1 MWGKLQE
8 RQAVLKTEIIKRDKV
23 KRKQQTLSEHIE
35 VALHKKQ
42 TYWSRLKKEQKDV
55 ENLDGFSIL
64 KVVRTW
70 TGKQDEIREKE
81 LSELAAIEAKYRE
94 IEKTVTDLEQDIAD
108 IERELDQA
116 RWKSI
121 DMEWET
127 LMKEKEGWIYG
138 NKQVEAARLDEL
150 YDQKTFL
157 TSSSREITE
166 AISAGHEAKIALRRA
181 LKSLEGA
188 KDYSTWDTFLG
199 GGLIATSLKYSKLD
213 ESENAIH
220 AAQRSLQKFQTELL
234 DIQQIQAENL
244 SVERDSFVTF
254 ADYIFDDIFS
264 AWSTHSKINNSIDH
278 INETIS
284 GLEHTT
290 VQLEEQLK
298 EDQDMLY
305 NMGIEIAKIIE
316 Q

>member
-8 RQAVLKTEIIKRDKV
+8 RQAVLKTEIINRDKV
-23 KRKQQTLSEHIE
+23 KRKHQTLTEHLE

-81 LSELAAIEAKYRE
+81 LSELATIEAKYRE
-94 IEKTVTDLEQDIAD
+94 IEKTVTDLEQDIVD

-199 GGLIATSLKYSKLD
+199 GGLIATSLKHSKLD

-234 DIQQIQAENL
+234 DIQQIKAENL

-284 GLEHTT
+284 SLEHTT

-298 EDQDMLY
+298 EDQEMLY
-305 NMGIEIAKIIE
+305 NIGIEIAKIIE

>member
-8 RQAVLKTEIIKRDKV
+8 RQAVLKTEIINRDKV
-23 KRKQQTLSEHIE
+23 KRKHQTLSEHIE

-70 TGKQDEIREKE
+70 SGKQDEIREKE

-94 IEKTVTDLEQDIAD
+94 IEKTVADLEQDIAD
-108 IERELDQA
+108 IERELDQV

-199 GGLIATSLKYSKLD
+199 GGLIATSLKHSKLD

-220 AAQRSLQKFQTELL
+220 AAQRSLQNFQTELL
-234 DIQQIQAENL
+234 DIQQINAENL

-284 GLEHTT
+284 SLEHTT

>member
-8 RQAVLKTEIIKRDKV
+8 RQAVLKTEIINRDKV
-23 KRKQQTLSEHIE
+23 KRKHQTLTEHLE

-42 TYWSRLKKEQKDV
+42 TYWSLLKKEQKDV

-81 LSELAAIEAKYRE
+81 LSELATIEAKYRE
-94 IEKTVTDLEQDIAD
+94 IEKTVTDLEQDIVD
-108 IERELDQA
+108 SERELDQA

-199 GGLIATSLKYSKLD
+199 GGLIATSLKHSKLD

-234 DIQQIQAENL
+234 DIQQINAENL

-284 GLEHTT
+284 SLEYTT
-290 VQLEEQLK
+290 VQLEEQFK

-305 NMGIEIAKIIE
+305 NMEKEIAKIIE

>member
-8 RQAVLKTEIIKRDKV
+8 RQAVLKTEIINRDKV
-23 KRKQQTLSEHIE
+23 KRKHQTLTEHLE

-81 LSELAAIEAKYRE
+81 LSELATIEAKYRE
-94 IEKTVTDLEQDIAD
+94 IEKTVTDLEQDIVD

-199 GGLIATSLKYSKLD
+199 GGLIATSLKHSKLD

-234 DIQQIQAENL
+234 DIQQINAENL

-284 GLEHTT
+284 SLEHTT

>member
-8 RQAVLKTEIIKRDKV
+8 RQAFLKTEIINRDKV
-23 KRKQQTLSEHIE
+23 KRKHQTLTEHLE

-81 LSELAAIEAKYRE
+81 LSELATIEAKYRE
-94 IEKTVTDLEQDIAD
+94 IEKTVTDLEQDIVG

-199 GGLIATSLKYSKLD
+199 GGLIATSLKHSKLD

-234 DIQQIQAENL
+234 DIQQINAENL

-284 GLEHTT
+284 SLEHTT
-290 VQLEEQLK
+290 FQLEEQLK
-298 EDQDMLY
+298 EDQELLY
-305 NMGIEIAKIIE
+305 NIGIEIEKIIE

>member
-8 RQAVLKTEIIKRDKV
+8 RQTVLKTEIINRDKV
-23 KRKQQTLSEHIE
+23 KRKHQTLTEHLE

-81 LSELAAIEAKYRE
+81 LSELATIEAKYRE
-94 IEKTVTDLEQDIAD
+94 IDKTVTDLEQDIVD

-157 TSSSREITE
+157 TSSRREITE

-199 GGLIATSLKYSKLD
+199 GGLIATSLKHSKLD

-234 DIQQIQAENL
+234 DIQQINAENL

-284 GLEHTT
+284 SLEYTT
-290 VQLEEQLK
+290 VQLEEQFK

-305 NMGIEIAKIIE
+305 NMEKEIAKIIE

>member
-23 KRKQQTLSEHIE
+23 KRKQQTLSEHLE

-108 IERELDQA
+108 IERELDQV

-199 GGLIATSLKYSKLD
+199 GGIIATSLKHSKLD

-234 DIQQIQAENL
+234 DIQQINAENL

-290 VQLEEQLK
+290 VQLEKQLK

>member
-8 RQAVLKTEIIKRDKV
+8 RQAVLKTEIINRDKV
-23 KRKQQTLSEHIE
+23 KRKHQTLTEHLE

-81 LSELAAIEAKYRE
+81 LSELATIEAKYRE
-94 IEKTVTDLEQDIAD
+94 IEKTVTDLEQDIVD

-199 GGLIATSLKYSKLD
+199 GGLIATSLKHSKLD

-234 DIQQIQAENL
+234 DIQQINAENL

-284 GLEHTT
+284 SLEYTT
-290 VQLEEQLK
+290 VQLEEQFK

-305 NMGIEIAKIIE
+305 NMEKEIAKIIE

>member
-23 KRKQQTLSEHIE
+23 KRKHQTLSEHLE

-81 LSELAAIEAKYRE
+81 LSELATIEAKYRE
-94 IEKTVTDLEQDIAD
+94 IEKTVTDLEQDIVD

-199 GGLIATSLKYSKLD
+199 GGLIATSLKHSKLD

-234 DIQQIQAENL
+234 DIQQINAENL

-284 GLEHTT
+284 SLEHTT

-298 EDQDMLY
+298 EDQEMLY
-305 NMGIEIAKIIE
+305 NIGIEIAKIIE

>member
-8 RQAVLKTEIIKRDKV
+8 RQAVLKTEIMKRDKV
-23 KRKQQTLSEHIE
+23 KRKQQTLSEHLE

-94 IEKTVTDLEQDIAD
+94 IDKTVTDLDQDIAD

-116 RWKSI
+116 SWKSI
-121 DMEWET
+121 DVEWET
-127 LMKEKEGWIYG
+127 LMKEKEGWIYV
-138 NKQVEAARLDEL
+138 NKQVEATRLDEL

-157 TSSSREITE
+157 TSSCREITE
-166 AISAGHEAKIALRRA
+166 AISAGHEAKIALRKA
-181 LKSLEGA
+181 LKSLESA

-199 GGLIATSLKYSKLD
+199 GGIIATSLKHSKLD

-234 DIQQIQAENL
+234 DIQQIMAENL

-264 AWSTHSKINNSIDH
+264 AWTTHSKINNSIDH
-278 INETIS
+278 INETIR
-284 GLEHTT
+284 GLEHTI
-290 VQLEEQLK
+290 VHLEEQLK
-298 EDQDMLY
+298 EDQNMLC
-305 NMGIEIAKIIE
+305 NIGKEIAKIIE

>member
-1 MWGKLQE
+1 MGDKLQE
-8 RQAVLKTEIIKRDKV
+8 RQAVLKTEILNRDKV
-23 KRKQQTLSEHIE
+23 KRKQQTLSEHLE

-42 TYWSRLKKEQKDV
+42 TYWSHLKKEQKDV

-94 IEKTVTDLEQDIAD
+94 IEKTVTDLERDIAD

-138 NKQVEAARLDEL
+138 NKQVEAALLNEL

-199 GGLIATSLKYSKLD
+199 GGIIATSLKHSKLD

-234 DIQQIQAENL
+234 DIQQIKAENL
-244 SVERDSFVTF
+244 SVERDSFITF

-290 VQLEEQLK
+290 VQLEVQLK
-298 EDQDMLY
+298 EDQEMLY
-305 NMGIEIAKIIE
+305 NVGIEIAKIIE

>member
-8 RQAVLKTEIIKRDKV
+8 RQAVLKTEIINRDKV
-23 KRKQQTLSEHIE
+23 KRKHQTLTEHLE

-81 LSELAAIEAKYRE
+81 LSELATIEAKYRE
-94 IEKTVTDLEQDIAD
+94 IEKTVTDLEQDIVD

-199 GGLIATSLKYSKLD
+199 GGLIATFLKHSKLD

-234 DIQQIQAENL
+234 DIQQIKVENL

-284 GLEHTT
+284 SLEHTT

-298 EDQDMLY
+298 EDQEMLY
-305 NMGIEIAKIIE
+305 NIGIEIAKIIE

>member
-8 RQAVLKTEIIKRDKV
+8 RQAVLKTEIINRDKV
-23 KRKQQTLSEHIE
+23 KRKHQTLTEHLE

-81 LSELAAIEAKYRE
+81 LSELATIEAKYRE
-94 IEKTVTDLEQDIAD
+94 IEKTVTDLEQDIVD

-150 YDQKTFL
+150 HDQKTFL

-199 GGLIATSLKYSKLD
+199 GGLIATSLKHSKLD

-234 DIQQIQAENL
+234 DIQQINAENL

-284 GLEHTT
+284 SLEHTT

-298 EDQDMLY
+298 EDQEMLY
-305 NMGIEIAKIIE
+305 NIGIEIAKIIE

>member
-8 RQAVLKTEIIKRDKV
+8 RQTVLKTEIINRDKV
-23 KRKQQTLSEHIE
+23 KRKHQTLTEHLE

-81 LSELAAIEAKYRE
+81 LSELATIEAKYRE
-94 IEKTVTDLEQDIAD
+94 IEKTVTDLEQDIVD

-199 GGLIATSLKYSKLD
+199 GGLIATSLKHSKLD

-234 DIQQIQAENL
+234 DIQQINAENL

-284 GLEHTT
+284 SLEQTT

-298 EDQDMLY
+298 EDQEMLY
-305 NMGIEIAKIIE
+305 NIGIEIAKIIE

>member
-8 RQAVLKTEIIKRDKV
+8 RQAVLKTEIINRDKV
-23 KRKQQTLSEHIE
+23 KRKHQTLTEHLE

-81 LSELAAIEAKYRE
+81 LSELATIEAKYRE
-94 IEKTVTDLEQDIAD
+94 IEKTVTDLEQDIVD

-199 GGLIATSLKYSKLD
+199 GGLIATSLKHSKLD

-234 DIQQIQAENL
+234 DIQQINAENL

-284 GLEHTT
+284 SLEHTT

-298 EDQDMLY
+298 EDQEMLY
-305 NMGIEIAKIIE
+305 NIGIEIAKIIE

>member
-8 RQAVLKTEIIKRDKV
+8 RQAVLKTEIINRDKV
-23 KRKQQTLSEHIE
+23 KRKHQTLTEHLE

-81 LSELAAIEAKYRE
+81 LSELATIEAKYRE
-94 IEKTVTDLEQDIAD
+94 IEKTVTDLEQDIVD

-138 NKQVEAARLDEL
+138 NKQFEAARLDGL

-166 AISAGHEAKIALRRA
+166 AISAGHEAKIALGRA

-199 GGLIATSLKYSKLD
+199 GGLIATSLKHSKLD

-234 DIQQIQAENL
+234 DIQQINAENL

-264 AWSTHSKINNSIDH
+264 AWSAHSKINNSIDH

-284 GLEHTT
+284 SLEHTT

-298 EDQDMLY
+298 EDQEMLY
-305 NMGIEIAKIIE
+305 NIGIEIAKIIE

>member
-8 RQAVLKTEIIKRDKV
+8 RQAVLKTEIINRDKV
-23 KRKQQTLSEHIE
+23 KRKHQTLTEHLE

-94 IEKTVTDLEQDIAD
+94 IEKTVTDLEQDIVD
-108 IERELDQA
+108 IERELDQS

-199 GGLIATSLKYSKLD
+199 GGLIATSLKHSKLD

-234 DIQQIQAENL
+234 DIQQINAENL

-284 GLEHTT
+284 SLEHTT

-298 EDQDMLY
+298 EDQEMLY
-305 NMGIEIAKIIE
+305 NIGIEIAKIIE

>member
-8 RQAVLKTEIIKRDKV
+8 RQAVLKTEIMKRDKV
-23 KRKQQTLSEHIE
+23 KRKQQTLSEHLE

-94 IEKTVTDLEQDIAD
+94 IDKTVTDLDQDIAD

-116 RWKSI
+116 SWKSI
-121 DMEWET
+121 DVEWET
-127 LMKEKEGWIYG
+127 LMKEKEGWIYV
-138 NKQVEAARLDEL
+138 NKQVEATRLDEL

-157 TSSSREITE
+157 TSSCREITE
-166 AISAGHEAKIALRRA
+166 AISAGHEAKIALRKA
-181 LKSLEGA
+181 LKSLESA

-199 GGLIATSLKYSKLD
+199 GGLIATSLKHSKLD

-234 DIQQIQAENL
+234 DIQQINAENL

-278 INETIS
+278 INETIR
-284 GLEHTT
+284 GLEHTI
-290 VQLEEQLK
+290 VHLEEQLK
-298 EDQDMLY
+298 EDQNMLC
-305 NMGIEIAKIIE
+305 NIGKEIAKIIE